1 MIYFIFQRLEL
12 KITRATREVYKLN
25 VVLFSIQYGF
35 FSVTRIIE
43 GFFEQ
48 KYFSKTTEK
57 RLEIFLI
64 IKYRQRISANFTNID
79 IIQSSKSTFQL
90 FIDIEKLEC
99 FVEFIAF
106 KIKKKTSMIIHTL
119 FILFYYHD

>member
-1 MIYFIFQRLEL
+1 MIYFIFPRLEL

-64 IKYRQRISANFTNID
+64 IKYCQRISANFTSID

-106 KIKKKTSMIIHTL
+106 KIKKNLHDYSHIIHSFL
-119 FILFYYHD
+119 LS